1 MQSEMNLNVPKD
13 LNTFDRVSYN
23 ERGEMLV
30 IDLSGRTHYIDSGG
44 PVLDFFF
51 YVERSD
57 HFEGLYRNLLSGLSR
72 NTFVAYRGYLED
84 FREACLDA
92 DRFPVWQEW
101 KALGA
106 DALLFY
112 RDVVMGRGF
121 SEGTAKNHVSAIK
134 RLYKFIEA
142 NEGRI
147 LNWIIS
153 GISNDGLFSDFYFGN
168 TSSTKE
174 DEIVD
179 GLKAM
184 KKIARERESAE
195 TVTRVDT
202 SPGLSIFLNSKGE
215 DDSGFLLDVIDQ
227 GDFIRDLLEVFTS
240 HYGNNTVQRKKTR
253 TGQPYLQVRAKR
265 VR

>member
-1 MQSEMNLNVPKD
+1 MD
-13 LNTFDRVSYN
+13 L
-23 ERGEMLV
+23 
-30 IDLSGRTHYIDSGG
+30 DSK
-44 PVLDFFF
+44 
-51 YVERSD
+51 
-57 HFEGLYRNLLSGLSR
+57 HFEALYRNLLSGLSR

-101 KALGA
+101 KESGA

-121 SEGTAKNHVSAIK
+121 SEGTAKNHISAIK
-134 RLYKFIEA
+134 KLYKFIEA
-142 NEGRI
+142 NEERI
-147 LNWIIS
+147 LNWIMS

-168 TSSTKE
+168 TASTKE
-174 DEIVD
+174 DEIVE